1 MTILEMME
9 RANTRE
15 TKLSIAFIKDAIV
28 KIQSTYEV
36 SLESNKQGIVKDKRD
51 YVLPTKAIAL
61 ESVSILDTEDGNQ
74 YKRIRRLAHDPLIS
88 EDKDLG

>member
-15 TKLSIAFIKDAIV
+15 TKLATAFIKDAITQL
-28 KIQSTYEV
+28 QSTHEIV
-36 SLESNKQGIVKDKRD
+36 LKNNKHNIVKDQRD
-51 YVLPTKAIAL
+51 YNLPTDVISL
-61 ESVSILDTEDGNQ
+61 DSISVLDTEDGNK
-74 YKRIRRLAHDPLIS
+74 YKRIRRLMDDPLVS